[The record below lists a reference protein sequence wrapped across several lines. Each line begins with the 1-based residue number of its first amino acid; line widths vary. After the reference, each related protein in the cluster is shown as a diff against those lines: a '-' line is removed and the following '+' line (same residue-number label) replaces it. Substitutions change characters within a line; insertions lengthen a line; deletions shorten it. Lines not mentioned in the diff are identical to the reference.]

1 MTVLLTKIASV
12 IVYSINKEA
21 DMIQASFTIHKTWY
35 NNESGGSGINRRFWK
50 VVYTAALRL
59 GEQLDLNDEKIF
71 IDIDVEPYPEV
82 VAHRDNESF
91 LGKIKINGTEYN
103 NVIVIAGP
111 RAESK
116 FRLISF
122 WPKSQHPDAHKSYT
136 DPLVDTA
143 IDGTPFPVDIVA
155 TEMHQAF
162 TNNPGVSPAVL
173 MQKIYDKRD
182 IASQEKISE
191 LGSALDDALAV
202 ALRATLQAEKAEE
215 TKAEAL
221 AALAE
226 KEKETIELQ
235 GTISTQATVI
245 SNQDKHIA
253 DLQSAIAKLNAQ
265 PEAELVDYEPAQQV
279 TAVWQSK
286 TGSDYMNVGIKA
298 YVKEVQKAEI
308 GNKIHLTYV
317 NENGHDVTITDFAYQ
332 GFVSTVFS
340 YLSSR
345 VNKEA
350 VFLITWRPGQQIKLA
365 ADTMMLPQYRNL
377 WASQKGLPVSSQR
390 IFDGTVSS
398 QGISTGHG
406 GDPYGLIKELLADMA
421 EKKKPDV

>member
-1 MTVLLTKIASV
+1 
-12 IVYSINKEA
+12 
-21 DMIQASFTIHKTWY
+21 MIQTSFTIHKTWY
-35 NNESGGSGINRRFWK
+35 NKESDERAINRRFWK
-50 VVYTAALRL
+50 VIYTAALRL
-59 GEQLDLNDEKIF
+59 GKKLDPNDEKIF
-71 IDIDVEPYPEV
+71 IDVEVEPYPEV
-82 VAHRDNESF
+82 VAHRDNLSF

-103 NVIVIAGP
+103 NIVVIAGP
-111 RAESK
+111 NAESK

-122 WPKSQHPDAHKSYT
+122 WPESQHPDAHKSYT

-162 TNNPGVSPAVL
+162 TDNPGVSPAVL

-191 LGSALDDALAV
+191 LGSALDDAVAV

-226 KEKETIELQ
+226 KENETVELQ

-245 SNQDKHIA
+245 SNQHKHIA
-253 DLQSAIAKLNAQ
+253 DLQSAIEQLNAQ
-265 PEAELVDYEPAQQV
+265 PEAEIIDYEPARQV

-286 TGSDYMNVGIKA
+286 TGSNYMNVGIKA
-298 YVKEVQKAEI
+298 YVKKVQKAEDS
-308 GNKIHLTYV
+308 NKIVLTYV

-332 GFVSTVFS
+332 GFVSPVYS

-345 VNKEA
+345 VNKES
-350 VFLITWRPGQQIKLA
+350 VFLITWRPGQQNKLA

-377 WASQKGLPVSSQR
+377 WASQRAISDSSQS
-390 IFDGTVSS
+390 IFDGTVSR
-398 QGISTGHG
+398 QGISTDR
-406 GDPYGLIKELLADMA
+406 GDDDRYGLIKEFLAA
-421 EKKKPDV
+421 TSPNKTR

>member
-1 MTVLLTKIASV
+1 
-12 IVYSINKEA
+12 
-21 DMIQASFTIHKTWY
+21 MIQASFTIHKTWY
-35 NNESGGSGINRRFWK
+35 DNESGKSRINRRFWK
-50 VVYTAALRL
+50 VIYTAALRL
-59 GEQLDLNDEKIF
+59 GKELDPNDEKIF
-71 IDIDVEPYPEV
+71 IDVDVEPHSKV

-91 LGKIKINGTEYN
+91 LGKIKINGAEYS

-122 WPKSQHPDAHKSYT
+122 WPESQHPDAHKSYT

-173 MQKIYDKRD
+173 MQKIYDERE
-182 IASQEKISE
+182 IASREKISE
-191 LGSALDDALAV
+191 LGSALDEALAV
-202 ALRATLQAEKAEE
+202 AIKATLEKEKAEE
-215 TKAEAL
+215 SKAEAL
-221 AALAE
+221 TELAE
-226 KEKETIELQ
+226 KEQKTVELQ
-235 GTISTQATVI
+235 GTIS
-245 SNQDKHIA
+245 SQDKRIA
-253 DLQSAIAKLNAQ
+253 DLQSEIAKLKAQ

-286 TGSDYMNVGIKA
+286 TGSDYLNVGIKA
-298 YVKEVQKAEI
+298 YVKEVRKADI

-317 NENGHDVTITDFAYQ
+317 NENGNDVTITDFAYQ

-350 VFLITWRPGQQIKLA
+350 IFLITWRPGQQIKLA

-377 WASQKGLPVSSQR
+377 WASQEGLADSSQR
-390 IFDGTVSS
+390 IIDGTVSR
-398 QGISTGHG
+398 QGISTGHD